1 MTDRGWSKGCPALGE
16 VLVRL
21 LSLQARMERLE
32 AARRMISITKTVRL
46 LEE

>member
-1 MTDRGWSKGCPALGE
+1 MTDPKWSKGRPALGE

-21 LSLQARMERLE
+21 LSIKARLDRLE
-32 AARRMISITKTVRL
+32 AARRMTAIVKTVRL